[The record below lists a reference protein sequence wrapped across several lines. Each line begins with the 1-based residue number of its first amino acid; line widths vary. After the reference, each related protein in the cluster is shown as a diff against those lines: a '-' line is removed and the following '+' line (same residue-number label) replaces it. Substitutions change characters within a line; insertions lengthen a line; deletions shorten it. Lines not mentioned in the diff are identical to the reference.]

1 MTEPI
6 TIPAIAPAE
15 RPSSLSVGVDVGVVV
30 LGVTKTSMISPTVK
44 PALS

>member
-1 MTEPI
+1 MTELI

-30 LGVTKTSMISPTVK
+30 LGITTRIIPPTLK